1 MKVAVF
7 STEPYDREFLD
18 AANAATNAN
27 HEFVYF
33 ETLLQPKTASLA
45 DGFPAICVFVNDDV
59 GSETLKIL
67 AAQGTKL
74 IALRCTGFNNVD
86 LPTAAELGIKVV
98 RVTVYSPYS
107 VAEFVVGM
115 IQLLNRKLNKAYN
128 RVRDDNF
135 SLNGLMG
142 FDLHGRT
149 VGIVGTGK
157 IGLIL
162 AQILHGFGCHL
173 LGYDLYPNPN
183 FEAIGD
189 ARYVDLP
196 ELLGNSDIISLHCPL
211 TPENYHLID
220 ANTIAQMKPGMM
232 VINTS
237 RGKLIDAKA
246 AIEGIKSGQ
255 IGYLGLDVYEQEDTL
270 FFRDLSGTIIK
281 DDTIQLLQSFPNVLI
296 TSHQGFFTHEAISQI
311 AGTTVASIT
320 DFEKGNPLKDEVKP
334 PENTGA
340 KS

>member
-7 STEPYDREFLD
+7 STEPYDRQFLD
-18 AANAATNAN
+18 AANAAANAN
-27 HEFVYF
+27 HEFLYF
-33 ETLLQPKTASLA
+33 DTLLEPKTASLA
-45 DGFPAICVFVNDDV
+45 DGCPAICVFVNDNV
-59 GSETLKIL
+59 GKETLKIL
-67 AAQGTKL
+67 AQQGTKL

-115 IQLLNRKLNKAYN
+115 IQLLNRKLHKAYN

-196 ELLGNSDIISLHCPL
+196 ELFANSDIISLHCPL
-211 TPENYHLID
+211 TPENHHLINP
-220 ANTIAQMKPGMM
+220 NTIAQMKPGMM

-237 RGKLIDAKA
+237 RGQLIDTKS

-255 IGYLGLDVYEQEDTL
+255 IGSLGIDVYEQEDTL
-270 FFRDLSGTIIK
+270 FFRDLSNTIIK

-296 TSHQGFFTHEAISQI
+296 TSHQGFFTYEAMSQI
-311 AGTTVASIT
+311 ANTTVASMT
-320 DFEKGNPLKDEVKP
+320 DFEQGNSLKDEVKI
-334 PENTGA
+334 N
-340 KS
+340 

>member
-7 STEPYDREFLD
+7 STEPYDRQFLD
-18 AANAATNAN
+18 AANAAANAN
-27 HEFVYF
+27 HEFLYF
-33 ETLLQPKTASLA
+33 DTLLEPKTASLA
-45 DGFPAICVFVNDDV
+45 EGCPAICVFVNDNV
-59 GSETLKIL
+59 GKETLEIL
-67 AAQGTKL
+67 AQQGTKL

-86 LPTAAELGIKVV
+86 LSTAAELGIKVV
-98 RVTVYSPYS
+98 RVSVYSPYS

-115 IQLLNRKLNKAYN
+115 ILLLNRKLNKAYN

-173 LGYDLYPNPN
+173 LGYDLYPNAN

-189 ARYVDLP
+189 ARYVDFP
-196 ELLGNSDIISLHCPL
+196 ELLANSDIISLHCPL
-211 TPENYHLID
+211 TPENHHLINR
-220 ANTIAQMKPGMM
+220 NTIAQMKPGMM
-232 VINTS
+232 LINTS
-237 RGKLIDAKA
+237 RGPLIDTKA

-255 IGYLGLDVYEQEDTL
+255 IGYLGIDVYEQEDTL
-270 FFRDLSGTIIK
+270 FFRDLSNTIIQ

-296 TSHQGFFTHEAISQI
+296 TSHQGFFTYEAMSQI
-311 AGTTVASIT
+311 TGTTIASIT
-320 DFEKGNPLKDEVKP
+320 DFEQGNPLKDEVKI
-334 PENTGA
+334 N
-340 KS
+340 

>member
-18 AANAATNAN
+18 AANTSAQAN
-27 HEFVYF
+27 HELVYF
-33 ETLLQPKTASLA
+33 ETLLEPKTASLA
-45 DGFPAICVFVNDDV
+45 KGCPVVCVFVNDDV
-59 GSETLKIL
+59 KSETLEIL
-67 AAQGTKL
+67 ANQGTKL

-86 LPTAAELGIKVV
+86 LAKAAELGMKVV

-115 IQLLNRKLNKAYN
+115 IQLLNRKLHKAYN

-142 FDLHGRT
+142 FDLYGST
-149 VGIVGTGK
+149 VGIIGTGK
-157 IGLIL
+157 IGRIL
-162 AQILHGFGCHL
+162 GEIMHGFGCHL
-173 LGYDLYPNPN
+173 LGYDLYPNSQ

-196 ELLGNSDIISLHCPL
+196 ELLAKSDIISLHCPL
-211 TPENYHLID
+211 TPENYHLINAD
-220 ANTIAQMKPGMM
+220 TIAQMKPGMM
-232 VINTS
+232 LINTS
-237 RGKLIDAKA
+237 RGKLIDTKA

-255 IGYLGLDVYEQEDTL
+255 IGSLGIDVYEQEENL
-270 FFRDLSGTIIK
+270 FFRDLSDTIIK

-296 TSHQGFFTHEAISQI
+296 TSHQGFFTHNAISQI
-311 AGTTVASIT
+311 ANTTIKSIS
-320 DFEKGNPLKDEVKP
+320 DFEQGNPLKDEVKP
-334 PENTGA
+334 PEKELA
-340 KS
+340 KA

>member
-7 STEPYDREFLD
+7 STEPYDRQFLD
-18 AANAATNAN
+18 AANAAANAN
-27 HEFVYF
+27 HEFIYF
-33 ETLLQPKTASLA
+33 DTLLEPKTASLA
-45 DGFPAICVFVNDDV
+45 DGCPAICVFVNDNV
-59 GSETLKIL
+59 GKETLEIL
-67 AAQGTKL
+67 AQQGTKL

-86 LPTAAELGIKVV
+86 LSTAAELGIKVV
-98 RVTVYSPYS
+98 RVSVYSPYS

-115 IQLLNRKLNKAYN
+115 ILLLNRKLNKAYN

-173 LGYDLYPNPN
+173 LGYDLYPNAN

-189 ARYVDLP
+189 ARYVDFP
-196 ELLGNSDIISLHCPL
+196 ELLANSDIISLHCPL
-211 TPENYHLID
+211 TPENHHLINR
-220 ANTIAQMKPGMM
+220 NTIAQMKPGMM
-232 VINTS
+232 LINTS
-237 RGKLIDAKA
+237 RGPLIDTKA

-255 IGYLGLDVYEQEDTL
+255 IGYLGIDVYEQEDTL
-270 FFRDLSGTIIK
+270 FFRDLSNTIIQ

-296 TSHQGFFTHEAISQI
+296 TSHQGFFTYEAMSQI
-311 AGTTVASIT
+311 TGTTIASIT
-320 DFEKGNPLKDEVKP
+320 DFEQGNPLKDEVKI
-334 PENTGA
+334 N
-340 KS
+340 

>member
-7 STEPYDREFLD
+7 SSEPYDRQFLD
-18 AANAATNAN
+18 AANAAAKTN
-27 HEFVYF
+27 HELVYF
-33 ETLLQPKTASLA
+33 ETLLQPKTAALA
-45 DGFPAICVFVNDDV
+45 DGCPAVCVFVNDDV

-86 LPTAAELGIKVV
+86 LTTAAELGLKVV

-142 FDLHGRT
+142 FDLYDCT
-149 VGIVGTGK
+149 VGIIGTGK

-162 AQILHGFGCHL
+162 AQIMHGFGCHL
-173 LGYDLYPNPN
+173 LGSDLYPNPK

-196 ELLGNSDIISLHCPL
+196 ELLANSDIISLHCPL
-211 TPENYHLID
+211 TPENYHLINAD
-220 ANTIAQMKPGMM
+220 TIAQMKPGMM
-232 VINTS
+232 LLNTS
-237 RGKLIDAKA
+237 RGKLIDTKA

-255 IGYLGLDVYEQEDTL
+255 IG
-270 FFRDLSGTIIK
+270 
-281 DDTIQLLQSFPNVLI
+281 
-296 TSHQGFFTHEAISQI
+296 
-311 AGTTVASIT
+311 
-320 DFEKGNPLKDEVKP
+320 
-334 PENTGA
+334 
-340 KS
+340 